1 MAREGENPL
10 MRKVITY
17 GTYDLLHRG
26 HVRLLERA
34 KGLGDY
40 LVVGVTADGF
50 DKVRGKI
57 NVSQTLNERMRA
69 VQELGI
75 ADEVIVEEYEGQK
88 IDDVKRMGIDVFTV
102 GSDWAGK
109 FDYLGEYCEVVY
121 LDRTQGVSSSELRA
135 ESGHLRL
142 GYVGKRVLVGKYL
155 RESAFV
161 NGVVPTCVMLDPGE
175 QLGGGA
181 AAEVEQVDGFSQLL
195 NRCDAVYLA
204 SHPDLHCMHIKQ
216 ALEAGRHVLCESPV
230 APTRRECEELQELA
244 RGKGLVLADA
254 IKTAYATAYHRLSLL
269 AKSGHIGRV
278 ISVRAVC
285 TSLSDLGADD
295 AWRVPG
301 KWSSSKAWGPA
312 ALLPLLQLLGCDYR
326 SADFVRADL
335 HGHDGFDAFG
345 EVRLAYEGGYGEA
358 VFGKAAKSEGSLVI
372 SGTDGYIYVPAP
384 WWKTDY
390 FEVRKEDPS
399 QNRRYFF
406 QLDGEGIRNEL
417 VEFARAVERGGDCG
431 FYISGEVSAA
441 ISGLLGEFASG
452 EGCLRLAPIEVG
464 GMSCGEGVER

>member
-1 MAREGENPL
+1 

-34 KGLGDY
+34 KALGDY

-88 IDDVKRMGIDVFTV
+88 IDDIRRMGVDVFTV

-109 FDYLGEYCEVVY
+109 FDYLDEWCEVVY
-121 LDRTQGVSSSELRA
+121 LDRTQGVSSSELRS
-135 ESGHLRL
+135 ESGHLRM
-142 GYVGKRVLVGKYL
+142 GYVGKRVLVEKYL

-161 NGVVPTCVMLDPGE
+161 NGVAPVCALLDAGE
-175 QLGGGA
+175 RLGDEA
-181 AAEVEQVDGFSQLL
+181 AGLVDGANSFADVLD
-195 NRCDAVYLA
+195 RCDAVYLA
-204 SHPDLHCMHIKQ
+204 SHPDLHYGQIKQ
-216 ALEAGRHVLCESPV
+216 ALEAGRHVLCESPI
-230 APTRRECEELQELA
+230 APSRAECEELQALA
-244 RGKGLVLADA
+244 KVKGLVLADA
-254 IKTAYATAYHRLSLL
+254 IKTAYATAYHRLLLL

-278 ISVRAVC
+278 LSVRAVC
-285 TSLSDLGADD
+285 TSLADLAGDD
-295 AWRVPG
+295 ADGLDG

-312 ALLPLLQLLGCDYR
+312 ALLPILQLLGCGCR
-326 SADFVRADL
+326 AADFVRADL
-335 HGHDGFDAFG
+335 EGHEGFDAFG
-345 EVRLAYEGGYGEA
+345 EIRLTYDGGYGEA
-358 VFGKAAKSEGSLVI
+358 VFGKAAKSEGSLVV

-390 FEVRKEDPS
+390 FEVRKEDTS
-399 QNRRYFF
+399 KNRRYFF

-417 VEFARAVERGGDCG
+417 VEFARAVERGGDRG
-431 FYISGEVSAA
+431 LFISAEVSAE
-441 ISGLLGEFASG
+441 ISDLLGRFADG
-452 EGCLRLAPIEVG
+452 DTCIALAPIEIG
-464 GMSCGEGVER
+464 ASASGEGVER